1 MRGEENTVNYVK
13 TALFVV
19 ALLAV
24 ATAPILAETPDQR
37 MRVGSGA
44 VERDSWTGSTGGLPV
59 RVVNHHGDVRLRH
72 GGTEG
77 NLEAAAVLQQLDVDG
92 SKLALDV
99 TVTDDALVVSILRY
113 DLEGALITQPSR
125 TQLARADLAVLVPT
139 GAPVRAETTFGLIE
153 ARGVETDVDL
163 ETLNGTIRV
172 AKTKGA
178 VTASSR
184 LGAVEVTLEADAT
197 KKPQRLTT
205 ETGPVTVF
213 TPPDNDLDV
222 TMKTSGA
229 FITDFSLHVEHNE
242 HEEPDKTATA
252 TVGEGGAPLVLAS
265 KQGDLG
271 LRRVVPRR

>member
-1 MRGEENTVNYVK
+1 MIRGEETIVHHLK
-13 TALFVV
+13 TALSVIAVLTV
-19 ALLAV
+19 AFTV
-24 ATAPILAETPDQR
+24 AAETPDQR

-44 VERDSWTGSTGGLPV
+44 VERDSWTGPTGGLPV

-72 GGTEG
+72 GGAEG

-92 SKLALDV
+92 SRLALDV
-99 TVTDDALVVSILRY
+99 TVADDELVVSILRY
-113 DLEGALITQPSR
+113 DLEGTLITQPSR
-125 TQLARADLAVLVPT
+125 TQLARADLAVLVPA

-163 ETLNGTIRV
+163 ESLNGTIRV

-178 VTASSR
+178 ITARSR
-184 LGAVEVTLEADAT
+184 LGAVEVTLEADVT
-197 KKPQRLTT
+197 KKPQRMTT

-229 FITDFSLHVEHNE
+229 LITDFSLQVEHHDN
-242 HEEPDKTATA
+242 EEPDKTATA
-252 TVGEGGAPLVLAS
+252 TVGDGGTPLVLTS